1 MSWIKKYEGKYIN
14 LENSDARDLHNDL
27 AQEYSENFKSVT
39 SYFPPS
45 YKADAPSYIEVEFEA
60 EPEALS
66 PCDTL
71 VNQYGL
77 DQE

>member
-1 MSWIKKYEGKYIN
+1 MPWINRYEGKYLN
-14 LENSDARDLHNDL
+14 SENSDARDLHNDL
-27 AQEYSENFKSVT
+27 AQEYTENFKSVT

-45 YKADAPSYIEVEFEA
+45 YKTDVPSYIEIEFDA
-60 EPEALS
+60 EPEDLS
-66 PCDTL
+66 PCDIL